1 MNKSNIIRILSVII
15 LSSLVTY
22 FLCHLPFLRTSD
34 EPIVV
39 SFTASGNYD
48 SPFVLY
54 YTENDAE
61 SFSEERKAFSENNLK
76 PESTKFDISI
86 PCDHITRVR
95 VDFFERP
102 GEVIISNIRIK
113 GDKNILFTY
122 NDVKITNDLTFEQIP
137 DGIKIISDKIDP
149 YIVISELD
157 LNRPVPIGLMAVIIW
172 ILTFVLL
179 WILLK
184 RMSREMDSEN
194 AFFVLCFVLI
204 LFTPRFFVSKETVSL
219 EEKRALTE
227 KPVINTKEDIKGY
240 GKKYEE
246 WFNDHFFQRKDF
258 QNLHDGILE
267 VFRGKQGR
275 LYNDA
280 IVGEE
285 QWMFLRKDDG
295 FVNYANS
302 KLFSEAEL
310 DNIAK
315 YIQKLDSW
323 CNERGKKFYFFVAPD
338 KDKIYGEYYKYVIKT
353 NPDSLSRSQQLIK
366 YIQKNTNVK
375 CLSAYNRLMKEKG
388 KELLYYKQDTHWS
401 DMGGYYG
408 ADELL
413 ALMSSDMEINRCKFV
428 SLDSML
434 WQNGDMR
441 GMCPGYKVVDETFYK
456 MPVMNEERSVMSEGS
471 THYVCPSR
479 QRKIMVYGDSFG
491 YMLAKYLSYSFGE
504 VKLNPI
510 ARVGNEHY
518 TIVKEDIDA
527 LDSDVVVLEVVER
540 FLPFLY
546 GH

>member
-22 FLCHLPFLRTSD
+22 FLCHLPFLRTSE

-39 SFTASGNYD
+39 SFTASGNFD
-48 SPFVLY
+48 SPFVIY
-54 YTENDAE
+54 YTENDLE
-61 SFSEERKAFSENNLK
+61 SFSEEKKALSENNMK
-76 PESTKFDISI
+76 TESTKFDIPLSS
-86 PCDHITRVR
+86 DHISRIR

-102 GEVIISNIRIK
+102 GEVMISNIRIK
-113 GDKNILFTY
+113 GDKEILFTY
-122 NDVKITNDLTFEQIP
+122 NDVKETNDLSFEQIP

-157 LNRPVPIGLMAVIIW
+157 LNRPTPIGPMTII
-172 ILTFVLL
+172 L
-179 WILLK
+179 WILLFGLFWILLK
-184 RMSREMDSEN
+184 FMSREMDSEN

-204 LFTPRFFVSKETVSL
+204 LFTPRFFVSDETVSL

-227 KPVINTKEDIKGY
+227 KPVINTKEDLKGY

-246 WFNDHFFQRKDF
+246 WFNDHFFQRKSF

-267 VFRGKQGR
+267 AFRGNQGR

-295 FVNYANS
+295 FVNYANL

-310 DNIAK
+310 DNISK
-315 YIQKLDSW
+315 YIQRLDSW
-323 CNERGKKFYFFVAPD
+323 CNERGKKFYFIVAPD

-401 DMGGYYG
+401 DLGGYYG

-413 ALMSSDMEINRCKFV
+413 ALMSSDIEIKRCPFV

-441 GMCPGYKVVDETFYK
+441 GMCPGYKEIDENFYK
-456 MPVMNEERSVMSEGS
+456 IPVINEEQSVMSEGS
-471 THYVCPSR
+471 TRYVCPSR

-527 LDSDVVVLEVVER
+527 LDYDVVVLEVVER